1 MPAPEGP
8 RPRVVLLRGHHAN
21 VWDLRPW
28 ELLADEFD
36 VRVLVTGSN
45 LHQTAGLELEVVTAR
60 TPRDA
65 IPGSGRLQ
73 GGAAYV
79 LGERY
84 IGLDEHLRGADIVHA
99 AELGSWYAAQAAG
112 LRSRLGFR
120 LALTVWE
127 TIAWRESYRW
137 RRERAYRRAVLDATD
152 VYLPTTERARDGLLL
167 EGVPANHLHVCPPG
181 IDLQRFADAA
191 AAAAPPSPPA
201 VHTILS
207 AGRLV
212 WEKGHQDVLRAFAAL
227 RGGIGGAP
235 RDDVRLLIV
244 GDGPE
249 AGRLRAYA
257 DDLGIGAVVE
267 FRATV
272 PYDEMPALYAR
283 ASALVLASLPTAT
296 WEEQFGMVLV
306 EAMAC
311 DTPVIACASGA
322 IPEVVAGGGTLVGA
336 GDWIGLAR
344 ALRDG
349 PLSAPAATRAGP
361 GLPSLE
367 RFSSEALA
375 GRLRARYRELLAP

>member
-1 MPAPEGP
+1 MTATSGN

-28 ELLADEFD
+28 ELLLDEFD

-45 LHQTAGLELEVVTAR
+45 LHQTQGLELDVVPVR

-65 IPGSGRLQ
+65 MPGSGRLT
-73 GGAAYV
+73 GGAAYA

-84 IGLDEHLRGADIVHA
+84 MGLDEHLRGSAVVHA

-112 LRSRLGFR
+112 RRAALGYR

-127 TIAWRESYRW
+127 TIAWREAYRW
-137 RRERAYRRAVLDATD
+137 RRERAYRRAVLGATD

-167 EGVPANHLHVCPPG
+167 EGVPAERMRICPPG
-181 IDLQRFADAA
+181 IDLQRFAGAA
-191 AAAAPPSPPA
+191 AQATPPERPA
-201 VHTILS
+201 VHTLLS

-212 WEKGHQDVLRAFAAL
+212 WEKGHQDVLRAVAAL
-227 RGGIGGAP
+227 RQGIGGPP
-235 RDDVRLLIV
+235 REDVRLLVV
-244 GDGPE
+244 GSGPE
-249 AGRLRAYA
+249 GERLRAYA
-257 DDLGIGAVVE
+257 ADLGIAAAVE
-267 FRATV
+267 FRETV

-283 ASALVLASLPTAT
+283 ASALVLASLPTAR

-322 IPEVVAGGGTLVGA
+322 IGEVVAGGGTLVGA

-349 PLSAPAATRAGP
+349 PLNAPPATRAGP
-361 GLPSLE
+361 GVASLE

-375 GRLRARYRELLAP
+375 ERLREVYRSLLA